1 MLVLSRRKEESVMIG
16 KVEVKVVG
24 LGTDAVRLGI
34 TAPPEVPVHRREIWE
49 KIQRE
54 KGKENG

>member
-1 MLVLSRRKEESVMIG
+1 MLVLNRRKEESVMIG
-16 KVEVKVVG
+16 EVEVKVVG
-24 LGTDAVRLGI
+24 LGTDNVRLGI
-34 TAPPEVPVHRREIWE
+34 TAPPEVPVYRKEIWE

>member
-1 MLVLSRRKEESVMIG
+1 MLVVSRGKEESVMIG
-16 KVEVKVVG
+16 EVEVKVLIIG
-24 LGTDAVRLGI
+24 EKKVRLGI

-49 KIQRE
+49 EIQRE

>member
-1 MLVLSRRKEESVMIG
+1 MLVLNRRKEESVMIG
-16 KVEVKVVG
+16 EVEVKVVG
-24 LGTDAVRLGI
+24 LATDNVRLGI
-34 TAPPEVPVHRREIWE
+34 TAPPGIPVHRREIWE